1 MNRPYY
7 ALAALVVVLA
17 GSSLAVRPARC
28 HSATAAAANSSRS
41 LCGSSPRDLVVAA
54 HLFAH
59 FETGWDAGEEE
70 TNSQDEQ
77 GCDIVETSEYSDS
90 CGYDPYCGERYDAE
104 PAGEDVEE
112 IAADSEDSADNS
124 EYGCETSESEERIE
138 EGFSDFERS
147 AAPPVC
153 GGEELHCPYFGG
165 CGITQQRDAVIDES
179 PIEDG
184 EDECLQAYQ
193 RWLAEQQAQEQA
205 AAKVEE
211 EPVASPC
218 EDWKTAPVATPDWIS
233 DYLNA
238 CMPSLEAQYAEA
250 ELQAARDAA
259 AEYGPELPEATAEDV
274 DQYGDYESLYGL
286 DAYLIPKSEFA
297 EEVVVNNG
305 PVAWSLSRIFG
316 KVFSM
321 FGEVVPLVED
331 QADELYDA
339 ADGAWQQWNDSWSRL
354 ALIREDAEV
363 MSPYGEYVDDFGYR
377 ADEHFPEVAPP
388 LPVEAAKSREIIET
402 LAGSLRAA
410 GELLLKAADGLEAE
424 AERVLSAEHPELWSR

>member
-28 HSATAAAANSSRS
+28 HSATAAANSSRS

-104 PAGEDVEE
+104 PAGEDVAES
-112 IAADSEDSADNS
+112 AADSEDSAENS

-138 EGFSDFERS
+138 EGFSDFERC

-165 CGITQQRDAVIDES
+165 CGISQQRTAAIADS
-179 PIEDG
+179 PIENG

-193 RWLAEQQAQEQA
+193 RWLAEQEAKEEA
-205 AAKVEE
+205 EKVEE
-211 EPVASPC
+211 QEVATPC
-218 EDWKTAPVATPDWIS
+218 EDWKTAPVSTPNWIS
-233 DYLNA
+233 DYLSA

-259 AEYGPELPEATAEDV
+259 AEYGPELPEAPAEDV

-297 EEVVVNNG
+297 EEIIDNG

-316 KVFSM
+316 KVFTM
-321 FGEVVPLVED
+321 FSEVVPLVEEE
-331 QADELYDA
+331 ADELYDA
-339 ADGAWQQWNDSWSRL
+339 ADEALQKWNDSWSQL

-363 MSPYGEYVDDFGYR
+363 MSPYGDYFDDSVYNT
-377 ADEHFPEVAPP
+377 DEQFPEVAPP
-388 LPVEAAKSREIIET
+388 LPVEAAQSREIIET

-424 AERVLSAEHPELWSR
+424 AERVLSAQHPESWSR

>member
-70 TNSQDEQ
+70 ANSPDEQ
-77 GCDIVETSEYSDS
+77 GCDIVGTSEYSDS

-104 PAGEDVEE
+104 PASEDVE
-112 IAADSEDSADNS
+112 ADLAEVEASDSD
-124 EYGCETSESEERIE
+124 YGCETSASEDRIE
-138 EGFSDFERS
+138 AAFSDFERC

-153 GGEELHCPYFGG
+153 GGEELRCPYFGG
-165 CGITQQRDAVIDES
+165 CGITQQRDAVIDVS
-179 PIEDG
+179 PIENG

-193 RWLAEQQAQEQA
+193 RWLSEQEAREQA

-211 EPVASPC
+211 KVASPC

-233 DYLNA
+233 DYLSA

-259 AEYGPELPEATAEDV
+259 AEYGPELPEAPAAEDV

-286 DAYLIPKSEFA
+286 DAYLIPKCDFA
-297 EEVVVNNG
+297 EEVVDNG

-316 KVFSM
+316 KVFTM
-321 FGEVVPLVED
+321 FGEVVPLVEE

-339 ADGAWQQWNDSWSRL
+339 ADGAWQQWNDSWSQL
-354 ALIREDAEV
+354 ASLREDAEV
-363 MSPYGEYVDDFGYR
+363 MSPYGDYVDDSVYR
-377 ADEHFPEVAPP
+377 TKQFPEVAPP
-388 LPVEAAKSREIIET
+388 LPVEAAQSREIIET

-410 GELLLKAADGLEAE
+410 GQLLLKAADGLEAE
-424 AERVLSAEHPELWSR
+424 AKRVLSAQHPELWSR